1 MDAYERENTGKCGAK
16 RQRPGTSLGSAAVKQ
31 EPQDSGAVMAAS
43 SGLKKTASGTATVAI
58 SKKAVKVEVKMER
71 PALKSAKSGRVRK
84 PVSRFQDATIA
95 GSCERRGLGADPLW
109 VQCES
114 CDKWRQ
120 APGCQKAALESG
132 FICETN
138 TWDRWNSCSVEEESF
153 NLGKQEFVEAVIGKR
168 KSAAGVVEYHL
179 KWFGANEET
188 WEPVE
193 NCGCCRALVDAYEL
207 M

>member
-1 MDAYERENTGKCGAK
+1 
-16 RQRPGTSLGSAAVKQ
+16 
-31 EPQDSGAVMAAS
+31 
-43 SGLKKTASGTATVAI
+43 
-58 SKKAVKVEVKMER
+58 
-71 PALKSAKSGRVRK
+71 
-84 PVSRFQDATIA
+84 
-95 GSCERRGLGADPLW
+95 
-109 VQCES
+109 
-114 CDKWRQ
+114 
-120 APGCQKAALESG
+120 
-132 FICETN
+132 
-138 TWDRWNSCSVEEESF
+138 VEEESF